1 LLDPLI
7 TIKPTKHQIDDITR
21 EIQETIK
28 RGERVL
34 ITTLTKKSAEDLTKY
49 LKDGGHNV
57 QYIHSDVETLDRI
70 EILRQLRVGDIDIL
84 VGINL
89 LREGLDL
96 PEVSYI
102 AILDA
107 DKQGFLRSRDA
118 LIQIIGRCARNVN
131 GHVTLYADKMTDAMT
146 GAIGETNRR
155 RAIQEAYNEKHGITP
170 QTINKAVRDIADES
184 RKLELRRPKH
194 DHQKIPKDERKR
206 LMEELEQ
213 QMELASQNLQFEQ
226 AADLRDEIELLRREK

>member
-1 LLDPLI
+1 ML
-7 TIKPTKHQIDDITR
+7 
-21 EIQETIK
+21 
-28 RGERVL
+28 
-34 ITTLTKKSAEDLTKY
+34 TTLTKRSAEDLTKY
-49 LKDGGHNV
+49 LNDGGYNV
-57 QYIHSDVETLDRI
+57 QYIHSDVQTMDRI

-118 LIQIIGRCARNVN
+118 LIQTIGRCARNVN
-131 GHVTLYADKMTDAMT
+131 GHVTLYADKITDAMR
-146 GAIGETNRR
+146 GAMDETERR
-155 RAIQEAYNEKHGITP
+155 RTIQLAHNKKHGITP
-170 QTINKAVRDIADES
+170 QTIIKAIHDIAEEGK
-184 RKLELRRPKH
+184 KLELRRPKH

-206 LMEELEQ
+206 LMEELEL
-213 QMELASQNLQFEQ
+213 QMDIASQNLEFEK
-226 AADLRDEIELLRREK
+226 AADLRDEIELLRREM